1 MRPEA
6 PPIFK
11 PTVIERLGLQRL
23 LTQTPRMVM
32 RQLERRPWKTAMSV
46 LGIALA
52 TSVLVLGN
60 FSVDAIDFLIEFQ
73 FYRSQR
79 QDMTIAFVEPRE
91 PRVLHEVGQMS
102 GVMSVESFRSVPVR
116 MRHGHRSRRVG
127 IVGLQRDSQLM
138 RVLDRDGR
146 AVTMPPDGLVLSQ
159 KLAEVL
165 RLGVGDDV
173 VVEVQE
179 GQRPTRTIPV
189 VALINDFAG
198 MNAYMDEGAVRHLMR
213 EGQLVSGVYI
223 SVDDGQLDA
232 LYAEIKQ
239 TPGIASVAAKEASIE
254 SFRKTIAENQLMM
267 QGFLV
272 LFASVIAF
280 GVVYNTARISLS
292 ERSRELATL
301 RVVGFTRVEI
311 SAILLGEL
319 AVLTLLGIPVGLLLG
334 YGFAGLVAAGAD
346 TEMYRIPLVVSTHTL
361 GFAAGVTLAAA
372 VISGLI
378 VRRKLDR
385 LDLVAVLKSRE

>member
-1 MRPEA
+1 
-6 PPIFK
+6 
-11 PTVIERLGLQRL
+11 
-23 LTQTPRMVM
+23 
-32 RQLERRPWKTAMSV
+32 
-46 LGIALA
+46 
-52 TSVLVLGN
+52 VLVLGN